1 MITCDNWTDDAAA
14 TRLLRVLE
22 ERMFDYGCAVEA
34 LQGLA
39 SEYLVASLNEDG
51 RTECSKRLDLHYD
64 AVCSQLRL
72 ILNELM
78 EFDRDLTAAIE
89 GDDSRIGFARK
100 YLNEITI
107 PQK

>member
-39 SEYLVASLNEDG
+39 SEYLDASLNEDG

-78 EFDRDLTAAIE
+78 EFDRDLTAAI
-89 GDDSRIGFARK
+89 DSNDYRVEYERK
-100 YLNEITI
+100 YLNEITA

>member
-39 SEYLVASLNEDG
+39 SEYLDASLNEDG
-51 RTECSKRLDLHYD
+51 RAACSKRLDLQYD

-89 GDDSRIGFARK
+89 GTDSRIVFARK
-100 YLNEITI
+100 YLNEITT

>member
-1 MITCDNWTDDAAA
+1 MITCNNWTDDATA

-22 ERMFDYGCAVEA
+22 ERMYNYGCTVEA

-39 SEYLVASLNEDG
+39 SEYLDASLNEDG
-51 RTECSKRLDLHYD
+51 RAECSKRLDLHYD

-89 GDDSRIGFARK
+89 GDDSRIEFARK
-100 YLNEITI
+100 YLNEITAQ
-107 PQK
+107 QK